1 MSSLEQPKKF
11 RIPHTFVILFSIILL
26 MAAAT
31 WIVPGGEYE
40 RAKNKAGRTV
50 VVANTYHEVESN
62 PQGIKQVFMAP
73 LTGIEKGADIAGFIL
88 IVGGTFAVIQRSG
101 AIDAGVMRL
110 LNILKGKEIIFIPI
124 AMTLFSVGGAVFG
137 MSEEV
142 IPFVGIFVPIALA
155 MGYDRIT
162 GMCIPY
168 IGSHVGFAGAML
180 NPFTVGIAQ
189 SIAELPAFS
198 GLEYRTGVWA
208 VSTLVAIVFVMWYA
222 KRVKKNPQLSITY
235 EEDKIARQQLPGHD
249 NTAVSMTSSHTV
261 ILWLLLASMVLIIY
275 GVIKWEWY
283 IGEIAAVFLALGILA
298 GLAAKAGPSEISEQ
312 FIAGAKD
319 MLSTALVVGLARAIV
334 VLATDGKIIDT
345 MLYALASPLA
355 GLPSLFCAYAMFVVQ
370 IVVNFF
376 VGSGTGQAALTI
388 PIMAPLGDLVGI
400 TRQTTVLIYQFGNGF
415 TDMSVPTSAV
425 LVGSLGMAGIP
436 WGKWVKVMLP
446 LQIIFLIL
454 CLLMITPAV
463 FMHWGGV

>member
-1 MSSLEQPKKF
+1 
-11 RIPHTFVILFSIILL
+11 
-26 MAAAT
+26 
-31 WIVPGGEYE
+31 
-40 RAKNKAGRTV
+40 
-50 VVANTYHEVESN
+50 
-62 PQGIKQVFMAP
+62 
-73 LTGIEKGADIAGFIL
+73 
-88 IVGGTFAVIQRSG
+88 
-101 AIDAGVMRL
+101 
-110 LNILKGKEIIFIPI
+110 
-124 AMTLFSVGGAVFG
+124 
-137 MSEEV
+137 
-142 IPFVGIFVPIALA
+142 
-155 MGYDRIT
+155 
-162 GMCIPY
+162 
-168 IGSHVGFAGAML
+168 
-180 NPFTVGIAQ
+180 
-189 SIAELPAFS
+189 
-198 GLEYRTGVWA
+198 
-208 VSTLVAIVFVMWYA
+208 MWYA